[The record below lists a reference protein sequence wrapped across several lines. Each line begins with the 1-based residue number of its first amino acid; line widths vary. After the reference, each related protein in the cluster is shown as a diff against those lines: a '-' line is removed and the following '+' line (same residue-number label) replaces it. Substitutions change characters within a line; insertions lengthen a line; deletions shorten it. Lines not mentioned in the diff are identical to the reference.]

1 MREPLSPMLQKRLQQ
16 MFEHATKQAKL
27 ENHDYATELLIEC
40 VAGEPSNLTYND
52 SFMGNLH
59 KKYNN
64 NKKGSKLAQ
73 FKERGARSAVKKA
86 KANGDWNELIKN
98 GLKVLKVNP
107 WDVTTLTSI
116 ATAMQNLVSVAAA
129 EQKAAFGEC
138 ELYYLKRALE
148 ANSKDPDVNRQC
160 AEALHKRGLFDQALA
175 CLHRVEQA
183 RPDDEEVQRAIA
195 SMAVEKALTMGR
207 YDDDEDVDKFKAK
220 RSGPDQEEEQELTA
234 EERFKRDIAADPE
247 EISSYYQLAELYLN
261 NEDYKRAED
270 ILAKAFEASDGDP
283 DVRERWEDV
292 QLRQLRQQIAV
303 AQKQGDEQL
312 RKKLREEMIA
322 KEVKLYQNRC
332 ERFPNNLG
340 FKYELGLRYQ
350 LGGKFNEA
358 IKQFQLARNDP
369 RRKGLCLLRL
379 GQCFQQIKQNSLAM
393 SHYESAI
400 GEIPDRDAEN
410 KKTALY
416 LAGRMAVALEKI
428 DSGEKYLT
436 KLAELDFAYK
446 DVSTLLEK
454 ISEKRKQE

>member
-1 MREPLSPMLQKRLQQ
+1 
-16 MFEHATKQAKL
+16 
-27 ENHDYATELLIEC
+27 
-40 VAGEPSNLTYND
+40 
-52 SFMGNLH
+52 
-59 KKYNN
+59 
-64 NKKGSKLAQ
+64 
-73 FKERGARSAVKKA
+73 
-86 KANGDWNELIKN
+86 
-98 GLKVLKVNP
+98 
-107 WDVTTLTSI
+107 
-116 ATAMQNLVSVAAA
+116 
-129 EQKAAFGEC
+129 
-138 ELYYLKRALE
+138 
-148 ANSKDPDVNRQC
+148 
-160 AEALHKRGLFDQALA
+160 
-175 CLHRVEQA
+175 
-183 RPDDEEVQRAIA
+183 
-195 SMAVEKALTMGR
+195 
-207 YDDDEDVDKFKAK
+207 
-220 RSGPDQEEEQELTA
+220 
-234 EERFKRDIAADPE
+234 
-247 EISSYYQLAELYLN
+247 
-261 NEDYKRAED
+261 
-270 ILAKAFEASDGDP
+270 
-283 DVRERWEDV
+283 
-292 QLRQLRQQIAV
+292 
-303 AQKQGDEQL
+303 
-312 RKKLREEMIA
+312 MIA

-400 GEIPDRDAEN
+400 GEIPDRDAET